1 MVRLQLCCLN
11 DSRESWVSDMTEKEL
26 HKLSREDLLR
36 LLLMQSR
43 EIDRQRSQME
53 ASDAECAELRA
64 SLEGLKDKLI
74 EKDEQIEQIM
84 KTLDEKE
91 EQLATP
97 RMGTPAP
104 AEHSAARTE
113 EPGEALRTSLCEI
126 DRKLE
131 TLRDLIENR
140 DEENRHLW
148 TLLDK
153 MMDLVD

>member
-1 MVRLQLCCLN
+1 MVRRLFCRRN

-43 EIDRQRSQME
+43 EIDRQKSQVE
-53 ASDAECAELRA
+53 ASDAECAALRA
-64 SLEGLKDKLI
+64 SLETLKDKLI

-91 EQLATP
+91 EQIATP
-97 RMGTPAP
+97 RMGAPAP

-113 EPGEALRTSLCEI
+113 EPGEALQASLGEI

-131 TLRDLIENR
+131 ALCDLIENR

>member
-1 MVRLQLCCLN
+1 MLEYKEYIYAVYRNRSFSRAAEELHVSQPWLSAAIKKTEQELQLKLF
-11 DSRESWVSDMTEKEL
+11 DRTTTPVSLTEAG
-26 HKLSREDLLR
+26 RYY
-36 LLLMQSR
+36 
-43 EIDRQRSQME
+43 I
-53 ASDAECAELRA
+53 
-64 SLEGLKDKLI
+64 
-74 EKDEQIEQIM
+74 EQIEQIM